1 MTSNDAFIEAD
12 KFRKAVF
19 TSIVA
24 GESDPKR
31 IAKKNRLIPQAVDRA
46 VEDLEEHELI
56 TDAGDGDGYELTE
69 KGERY
74 AAERRNLQ
82 Q

>member
-1 MTSNDAFIEAD
+1 MASNDAFIEAD

-24 GESDPKR
+24 GESDPER
-31 IAKKNRLIPQAVDRA
+31 IAKKNRLIQRAVDRA
-46 VEDLEEHELI
+46 VEDLEEHGLI
-56 TDAGDGDGYELTE
+56 TGEGDGYALTE